1 MTCEIIA
8 HLLTRGLETALNA
21 AAAEVVRIQH
31 PKFAARTVCEF
42 NPDHVNEEHK
52 LARTKSRGRALN
64 KGCRATART
73 TQSALRTHRPADGCL
88 DAIRRFVSAVGV
100 TVG

>member
-8 HLLTRGLETALNA
+8 HLLTRSLETALNA

-31 PKFAARTVCEF
+31 PKFAVLIVCEF

-52 LARTKSRGRALN
+52 LMRTKPYGRALN
-64 KGCRATART
+64 RGCGATART
-73 TQSALRTHRPADGCL
+73 TQSALKKRTGPGTA
-88 DAIRRFVSAVGV
+88 APMP
-100 TVG
+100 

>member
-31 PKFAARTVCEF
+31 PKFSALIVCEF
-42 NPDHVNEEHK
+42 NPDHVNDRHE
-52 LARTKSRGRALN
+52 LVRTKSCGR
-64 KGCRATART
+64 
-73 TQSALRTHRPADGCL
+73 S
-88 DAIRRFVSAVGV
+88 
-100 TVG
+100 